1 MSEKFVIV
9 VNNCEVSILDTD
21 NDVTDENLEIFSV
34 DFEDNEV
41 VADYIAYELEPLVR
55 VLNEQD
61 KLLKEAGITL

>member
-1 MSEKFVIV
+1 MSEKFVIA
-9 VNNCEVSILDTD
+9 VNNCEVSVLDTD

-61 KLLKEAGITL
+61 KLLKEVGITL